1 MFQNMWEEFYID
13 LFEDKENMLF
23 SVGVLK
29 FQETSKKYQ
38 NVIITKFPENSKKPG
53 ATRGILKLLTRSLEL
68 SLKVSKK
75 LKFN

>member
-13 LFEDKENMLF
+13 LFEDKENMF

-38 NVIITKFPENSKKPG
+38 NVIITKFPENSKKSG
-53 ATRGILKLLTRSLEL
+53 ATWGILKLLTRSLEL